1 MRVETFPFHDA
12 AAAEQIRNGIPRTV
26 EALVVALCLL
36 AMLPVLLLL
45 ALAVALSSPGTI
57 LFRQVRVG
65 RGGKRFTLYKLRTMR
80 ASAGGIEIT
89 AADDARTTRVG
100 RFLRRTKLDEL
111 PELWNVLRG
120 DMSLVGPR
128 PEVPRYVD
136 FTDPLWRQ
144 ALCVRPGL
152 TDPVT
157 ILLRHEEE
165 LLASVEGDR
174 EHFYLNELQPFKLR
188 GHLAYLQQRSWLT
201 DLQVIARTSLTFIT
215 PRRPKKIPFHL
226 RRI

>member
-1 MRVETFPFHDA
+1 
-12 AAAEQIRNGIPRTV
+12 
-26 EALVVALCLL
+26 
-36 AMLPVLLLL
+36 
-45 ALAVALSSPGTI
+45 
-57 LFRQVRVG
+57 
-65 RGGKRFTLYKLRTMR
+65 MR

-89 AADDARTTRVG
+89 AADDVRTTRVG

-144 ALCVRPGL
+144 ALGVRPGL
-152 TDPVT
+152 TDPIT

-174 EHFYLNELQPFKLR
+174 ERFYLEHLQPFKLR
-188 GHLAYLQQRSWLT
+188 GHLEYLHQRTWLT
-201 DLQVIARTSLTFIT
+201 DIKVIARTCLTFIT
-215 PRRPKKIPFHL
+215 PRRTRELP
-226 RRI
+226 RIENIAA